1 MRWIEAIK
9 DGFLSGRRGLLG
21 ACIFYLEALL
31 LSSLALAPLASGLHR
46 VLDEAPTAAPLAGGV
61 GLDRLLETA
70 INQPGMWSAGFG
82 TMGFVFLLHAVLA
95 LLITAGATG
104 LIARAPEGSPW
115 RAFWRDGA
123 SLFLPFAGLFLM
135 SLLLL
140 VAVGIL
146 PSLLV
151 AGLAKVM
158 KESVSAGAFWGVLG
172 GWLAVFLLL
181 LTVFKGS
188 TGFTQARRA
197 LGDGSESL
205 GRCFLGGAKFS
216 LKKFVPS
223 LGFTAFFLLLRIAT
237 LWGLYMAVAPGYG
250 TAGKAF
256 VSALL
261 LQIAFA
267 AQAYIRVW
275 EIGAQVGYL
284 KASGGAYEPPAVAVP
299 APVAMPGPEPEPPV
313 QETSVTA

>member
-1 MRWIEAIK
+1 MRWINAIK
-9 DGFLSGRRGLLG
+9 DGLLCGRRGVLG

-46 VLDEAPTAAPLAGGV
+46 VLDETPTAAPLAMGAGV
-61 GLDRLLETA
+61 DRLLETA
-70 INQPGMWSAGFG
+70 INQPGLWSAGFG
-82 TMGFVFLLHAVLA
+82 NLGVAFLLHLGLA

-115 RAFWRDGA
+115 RAFWREA
-123 SLFLPFAGLFLM
+123 SGLFFPFAGLFLM

-151 AGLAKVM
+151 AGLGKAL
-158 KESVSAGAFWGVLG
+158 KESVSPAAFWGVLS
-172 GWLAVFLLL
+172 GWVIVFLLL
-181 LTVFKGS
+181 LAVFKGA

-197 LGDGSESL
+197 LGCGAEGL

-223 LGFTAFFLLLRIAT
+223 FGFTAFFLVLRMAT
-237 LWGLYMAVAPGYG
+237 FSGLYWAVAPSYG
-250 TAGKAF
+250 TAGNAF

-261 LQIAFA
+261 LQLAFA
-267 AQAYIRVW
+267 AQAYIRVA
-275 EIGAQVGYL
+275 EIAAQVSYL
-284 KASGGAYEPPAVAVP
+284 KAAGGAYVPPVEAVEPPAE
-299 APVAMPGPEPEPPV
+299 APPEPEASP
-313 QETSVTA
+313 EAMVTA

>member
-9 DGFLSGRRGLLG
+9 NGFLCGRRGLLG

-46 VLDEAPTAAPLAGGV
+46 VLDEAPTAAPLAGGA

-70 INQPGMWSAGFG
+70 VNQPGIWSAGFG
-82 TMGFVFLLHAVLA
+82 TVGFAFLLHAVLA

-123 SLFLPFAGLFLM
+123 SLFLPFAGLLLM

-151 AGLAKVM
+151 AGLGKAL
-158 KESVSAGAFWGVLG
+158 KESVSAGAFWGVIG
-172 GWLAVFLLL
+172 AWAVIFLLL
-181 LTVFKGS
+181 LTVFKGA

-197 LGDGSESL
+197 LGDGSEGL

-223 LGFTAFFLLLRIAT
+223 FGFTAFFLLLRIAT
-237 LWGLYMAVAPGYG
+237 VWGLYMAVAPGYG
-250 TAGKAF
+250 TGGRAF

-267 AQAYIRVW
+267 VQAYIRVW

-284 KASGGAYEPPAVAVP
+284 KASGGAYEPPPVAAP
-299 APVAMPGPEPEPPV
+299 APVIIPEAEPEPPI
-313 QETSVTA
+313 QEPLVTA

>member
-1 MRWIEAIK
+1 MRWINAIK
-9 DGFLSGRRGLLG
+9 DGLFCGRRGILG

-46 VLDEAPTAAPLAGGV
+46 VLDEAPTAAPLARGV
-61 GLDRLLETA
+61 GVDRLLETA
-70 INQPGMWSAGFG
+70 INQPGLWSAGFG
-82 TMGFVFLLHAVLA
+82 NMGVAFLLHLGLA

-115 RAFWRDGA
+115 RAFWREA
-123 SLFLPFAGLFLM
+123 SGLFFPFAGLFLM

-151 AGLAKVM
+151 AGLGKAL
-158 KESVSAGAFWGVLG
+158 KESVSPTAFWGVLS
-172 GWLAVFLLL
+172 GWVIVFLLL
-181 LTVFKGS
+181 LAVFKGA

-197 LGDGSESL
+197 LGGGAEGL
-205 GRCFLGGAKFS
+205 GRCFLAGAKFS

-223 LGFTAFFLLLRIAT
+223 FGFTALFLVLRMAT
-237 LWGLYMAVAPGYG
+237 FSGFYWAVAPGYG
-250 TAGKAF
+250 TAGSAF

-261 LQIAFA
+261 LQLAFA
-267 AQAYIRVW
+267 AQAYIRVA
-275 EIGAQVGYL
+275 EIAAQVSYL
-284 KASGGAYEPPAVAVP
+284 KASGGAYVPPAERAQPPVETP
-299 APVAMPGPEPEPPV
+299 AEPEASP
-313 QETSVTA
+313 EELVTA